1 MKEKQLSFQVPMV
14 RLQWSAIPLA
24 LSSPS
29 RAMWLPIPATTK
41 RHNSVVHAYE
51 GRERA

>member
-1 MKEKQLSFQVPMV
+1 MKEKQAKLPGPMV

-41 RHNSVVHAYE
+41 RRNSVVHAYE